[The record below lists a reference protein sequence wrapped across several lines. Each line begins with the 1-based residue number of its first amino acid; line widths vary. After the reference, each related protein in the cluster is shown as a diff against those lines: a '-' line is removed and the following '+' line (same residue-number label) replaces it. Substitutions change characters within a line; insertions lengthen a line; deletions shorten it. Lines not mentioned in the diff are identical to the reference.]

1 MQGHA
6 VSTNKSNSQNHEVPV
21 VDIEKAI
28 NYWRQQFPS
37 SRDTMTLCP
46 QAACLA
52 EIYAHMIIF
61 QRTSIAW
68 SEFSAKAKKAFQE
81 AEKSAKP
88 AQQHVGSAP
97 QLAGHR
103 GIARPL

>member
-1 MQGHA
+1 M
-6 VSTNKSNSQNHEVPV
+6 SSNKPNSQNHQVPV

-28 NYWRQQFPS
+28 NYWRQRFPS

-52 EIYAHMIIF
+52 EIYAQMIIF
-61 QRTSIAW
+61 QLSSISW

-81 AEKSAKP
+81 AEKSAQP
-88 AQQHVGSAP
+88 AQQNMGSAP
-97 QLAGHR
+97 QLAGNR
-103 GIARPL
+103 GIARTL